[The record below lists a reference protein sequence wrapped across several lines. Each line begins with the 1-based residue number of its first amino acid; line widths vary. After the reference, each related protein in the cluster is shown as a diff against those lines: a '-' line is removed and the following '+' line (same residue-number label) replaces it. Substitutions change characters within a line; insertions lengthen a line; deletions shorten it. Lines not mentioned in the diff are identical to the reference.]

1 MGNTIDPSEGG
12 PNPFKLQKNFEGI
25 LVNRERERYFNKM
38 EKEAYLRGY
47 LNP

>member
-1 MGNTIDPSEGG
+1 MGNTLDSEGAG
-12 PNPFKLQKNFEGI
+12 NPFKLQKNLEGI
-25 LVNRERERYFNKM
+25 LVNREKERYFNKI